1 MCGVRPEPLFDAAIH
16 APNRLRLCSALR
28 VVDQADFAV
37 LRDVLLLSDASL
49 SKTIGGLM
57 DAGYVVTKKAPSVAR
72 SDARLTTSV
81 SLTAEGRRAFD
92 RHIAALRDLAGDAW
106 GA

>member
-1 MCGVRPEPLFDAAIH
+1 MRAEPLFDAAIH

-28 VVDQADFAV
+28 VVDQADFSA

-57 DAGYVVTKKAPSVAR
+57 DVGYVVTKKAPSLAR

-92 RHIAALRDLAGDAW
+92 RHIAALRQLAGDAW
-106 GA
+106 EA